1 MQTKLQKV
9 YFQCDFVC
17 IWAALSECNYEGMRS
32 RQMFEVTTKN
42 AHMQVLS
49 ALFSKKI
56 DEAILCPTWYIREEA
71 VCRC

>member
-32 RQMFEVTTKN
+32 RQMFEVQQKMHICKHMRTKI
-42 AHMQVLS
+42 VKYS
-49 ALFSKKI
+49 F
-56 DEAILCPTWYIREEA
+56 CY
-71 VCRC
+71 